1 MKSPKRPSSVRHRPA
16 LTLAVCVLDNH
27 HAGTTAAFMDRRT
40 AELAVAESARRGY
53 LDGRALAG
61 VFAWL
66 RPTDCQPSWPSPLS
80 KPIPDPEAR

>member
-27 HAGTTAAFMDRRT
+27 HAGTTAAFVNRRT

-53 LDGRALAG
+53 LDRRALAG
-61 VFAWL
+61 VLPGCGVA
-66 RPTDCQPSWPSPLS
+66 
-80 KPIPDPEAR
+80 A